1 MAAVR
6 VDEFDRL
13 VEAGDHLDGQHQIQ
27 VLGIP
32 VGVAARRGLDERA
45 GGGVAA
51 QLHAGSA
58 QLGRRRRQ
66 EAWRD
71 GRVHQQRLDRV
82 AHRRILR
89 LGVAGDARGHRHVGA
104 GVDVHVAD
112 AVGVTHHRDA
122 RGILDGAHQ
131 LVAAARDDQVDQV
144 VEGEQGL
151 DFGARLG
158 QVQGIGQRRILAQR
172 RIDGGEQRRIG
183 VARLRAALEDGG
195 IARFQAQG
203 GDLHQRVR
211 ARLEYDAQDPDR
223 HRDPGQHEVVVEAP
237 PPLDLADRIGQL
249 DQLPYPL
256 HYARELLLQAQPLD
270 QRRRHTGAAG
280 VLQVR

>member
-1 MAAVR
+1 M
-6 VDEFDRL
+6 
-13 VEAGDHLDGQHQIQ
+13 
-27 VLGIP
+27 
-32 VGVAARRGLDERA
+32 
-45 GGGVAA
+45 
-51 QLHAGSA
+51 
-58 QLGRRRRQ
+58 
-66 EAWRD
+66 
-71 GRVHQQRLDRV
+71 
-82 AHRRILR
+82 
-89 LGVAGDARGHRHVGA
+89 
-104 GVDVHVAD
+104 
-112 AVGVTHHRDA
+112 THHRDA

-172 RIDGGEQRRIG
+172 RIDGGEQRGIG
-183 VARLRAALEDGG
+183 AARLRAALEDGG
-195 IARFQAQG
+195 VARFQAQG

-211 ARLEYDAQDPDR
+211 ARLEYDAQHPDR

-249 DQLPYPL
+249 VQLPHPL

-280 VLQVR
+280 VFQVRPVGGQDRLAPRLQVGGDALQGGVLGRGRGGGQPPAGGARRLGHLTYRHAGPNILTRGRRRGTFFMLPIHGCARLPRQRCARSRPVPRPPPTRGARRRWCRPAS